1 MACIDTQLLKPLPQ
15 GISHAAL
22 RRPPCGTVD
31 KDVDKLTHGA
41 DGIDATLKDG
51 HLVGDAGATELVDAE
66 GQLRY
71 GRVGDG
77 GEVIGVGV
85 DG

>member
-1 MACIDTQLLKPLPQ
+1 M
-15 GISHAAL
+15 
-22 RRPPCGTVD
+22 
-31 KDVDKLTHGA
+31 DKLTHCA

-51 HLVGDAGATELVDAE
+51 HLVGDAGAAELVDAE